1 MIAINQGERCEVK
14 FASYHVNYPVIIS
27 WLKSNNYNFK
37 KEYRDRIVNNLY
49 FDTNNLDA
57 YKDNIYG
64 HSSRIKTRFRW
75 FGNFNENN
83 FGNLELKFKRNI
95 YGWKERYKIEK
106 LRLENNKNLNT
117 IKSTISKHLPFR
129 TKIFFEK
136 NNIPQIVNQYEREY
150 FISSDKKYRITID
163 RNMKVFNQRNSDR
176 INLNKEAMIQNHIIL
191 EVKFERSSYN
201 KIENLLHNIPFRA
214 SRNSKYINSIKAV
227 MGI

>member
-1 MIAINQGERCEVK
+1 MITINQGERCEVK
-14 FASYHVNYPVIIS
+14 FASYQVNYPVIIN

-75 FGNFNENN
+75 FGNFNEKN

-95 YGWKERYKIEK
+95 YGWKERCKIKK
-106 LRLENNKNLNT
+106 LRLENNQDLNT

-129 TKIFFEK
+129 TKIFFYK

-163 RNMKVFNQRNSDR
+163 RNMKVFNQRNNDK
-176 INLNKEAMIQNHIIL
+176 INLKKEVMIQNHIIL

-201 KIENLLHNIPFRA
+201 KIDDLLYNIPFRA